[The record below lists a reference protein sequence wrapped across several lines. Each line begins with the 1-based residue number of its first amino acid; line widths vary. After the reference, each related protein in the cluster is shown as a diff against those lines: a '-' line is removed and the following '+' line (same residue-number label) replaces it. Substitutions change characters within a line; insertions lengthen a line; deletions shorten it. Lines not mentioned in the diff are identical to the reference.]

1 MPLSYVNFYMVN
13 HGIILPIF
21 NDPMDTLAIDTITS
35 LFKNK
40 KVVTLEGS
48 RIVEGGGCVH
58 CITQQQPDI

>member
-13 HGIILPIF
+13 NGIILPIF
-21 NDPMDTLAIDTITS
+21 NDPMDALAIDTITS

-58 CITQQQPDI
+58 CITQQQPGL

>member
-1 MPLSYVNFYMVN
+1 MVN